1 MSHRYHPDP
10 DLDDPQGAILY
21 DDCPRCEQQAGS
33 PWRLDPGKLRRA
45 WQLSHGDD
53 WSGLTANERI
63 LVGQLYK
70 TQVTIGRLKEAGITL

>member
-33 PWRLDPGKLRRA
+33 PWMLDPDKLRRA

-53 WSGLTANERI
+53 WAGMTSTQRRLLGGLYRVRVLIE
-63 LVGQLYK
+63 
-70 TQVTIGRLKEAGITL
+70 RLKEAGITL